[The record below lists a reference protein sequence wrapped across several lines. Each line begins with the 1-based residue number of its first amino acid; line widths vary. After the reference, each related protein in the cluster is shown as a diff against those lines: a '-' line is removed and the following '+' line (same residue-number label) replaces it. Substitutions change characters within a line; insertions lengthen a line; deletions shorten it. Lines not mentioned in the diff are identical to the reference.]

1 MDITDEIIHEDIN
14 EYLTQESSEKIN
26 DNSDRL
32 LELEE
37 SLRMVQ
43 DDESEAQT
51 AQGEVTQDDMTECDI
66 TADKISKE
74 DGGLRK

>member
-32 LELEE
+32 LELDE

>member
-66 TADKISKE
+66 TAEKISKE
-74 DGGLRK
+74 DSALKK

>member
-74 DGGLRK
+74 DNCWRK

>member
-26 DNSDRL
+26 DNNDRL

-74 DGGLRK
+74 DSGLRK

>member
-74 DGGLRK
+74 DSGLRK